1 MILLKLLCMIL
12 LGLLSA
18 ALSYYGKNYYVRIFD
33 DIIGR
38 EEDPRVESRIG
49 RGFYYGFFFPVY
61 FVLLLTGLV
70 ALIAF
75 LIVAGVIAAIV
86 FVIGWVIEKILP
98 HEWAGS
104 IVRSIFDTI
113 GIKGPRSAAPPA
125 PVTEPAAAPL
135 PGPTGAAASSSPS
148 ATPEEGGT
156 PGSTESH

>member
-1 MILLKLLCMIL
+1 MILVKLLCFVL

-38 EEDPRVESRIG
+38 EEDPKVESRIG

-61 FVLLLTGLV
+61 FSLLLSGLV
-70 ALIAF
+70 ALVAF

-98 HEWAGS
+98 HEWAGN
-104 IVRSIFDTI
+104 IVRSLFDSV

-125 PVTEPAAAPL
+125 PATETASPL
-135 PGPTGAAASSSPS
+135 PGPTGAAPSSSPS
-148 ATPEEGGT
+148 STPEEGGT
-156 PGSTESH
+156 TGSTESH